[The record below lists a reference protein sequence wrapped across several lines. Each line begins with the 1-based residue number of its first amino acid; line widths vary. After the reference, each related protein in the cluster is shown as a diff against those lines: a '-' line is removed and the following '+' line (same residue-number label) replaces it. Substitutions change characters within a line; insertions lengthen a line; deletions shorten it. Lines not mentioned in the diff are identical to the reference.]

1 MAARYVIRSPVL
13 YAHPASTRSVLHGF
27 ERVCATQYYK
37 YELNAPYASVGPH
50 SLTAATTKG
59 DLLLCLI
66 VSATDKQWQKA
77 ESKLRTLVDT
87 FRA

>member
-1 MAARYVIRSPVL
+1 MHAGWCTISSNVC
-13 YAHPASTRSVLHGF
+13 YAYSESVCV
-27 ERVCATQYYK
+27 RNMQYYK
-37 YELNAPYASVGPH
+37 YELNAPYGSVGPH

-66 VSATDKQWQKA
+66 VSANEKQWQKA